1 MLSFMKIKLSRK
13 FPNLQYSCFS
23 VKCLEIYLNETFLL
37 NTQNREMLKLVSKKL
52 LMFLRSKFLIIQ
64 TSAHALV
71 SSVKLLSICD
81 KSYIFMLFLA
91 ERSGLV
97 GRGLDSG

>member
-1 MLSFMKIKLSRK
+1 M
-13 FPNLQYSCFS
+13 
-23 VKCLEIYLNETFLL
+23 
-37 NTQNREMLKLVSKKL
+37 SKKL

-71 SSVKLLSICD
+71 SSVKLLSICE

-97 GRGLDSG
+97 GRGLDSGSKGCLTSSLTAGIVNVLCHEQETLSAA